1 MQRDWSPLSNT
12 QMQIYRDLCPDD
24 QYRVFKMDFDLPG
37 VSKGLTDQCPV
48 VLMASSRDENGRVY
62 FMANLH
68 RPDPKDPKG
77 NAIDQMPFG
86 FVFDNDSPMLSG
98 ALIQHGNWDDRTTYP
113 AASAWDDVV
122 HGISTQYAA
131 LGIVPTLSAGSIYDL
146 HGTTQQGAFCTLIN
160 ALSAKASEVIRQQQ
174 ASVAPIGSS
183 ASITRQ
189 DNEGSPET
197 HSTETHP

>member
-1 MQRDWSPLSNT
+1 MKRDWSPLSNA
-12 QMQIYRDLCPDD
+12 QMQIYRDLCPDY
-24 QYRVFKMDFDLPG
+24 QYRVFKLDFALPG

-113 AASAWDDVV
+113 AASAWDNVV
-122 HGISTQYAA
+122 DGISKQYAD
-131 LGIVPTLSAGSIYDL
+131 LGIVPALSAGSIYDL
-146 HGTTQQGAFCTLIN
+146 HGTTQEGAFSTLIN
-160 ALSAKASEVIRQQQ
+160 ALSAKAAEVIRQQQ
-174 ASVAPIGSS
+174 SSVAPVGLP
-183 ASITRQ
+183 ASITLRG
-189 DNEGSPET
+189 DEKPSET
-197 HSTETHP
+197 HSTERHP